1 LLYSTLSESS
11 NGPPTC
17 SRHGGSYAGP
27 TVLAEVRIFLNLGV
41 LAAPSQAVLLCNKSA
56 IATESTI
63 SFVADPGNAPLRSP
77 VEAEE
82 RDRRS
87 QPQVS
92 TAAAPTL
99 SSVASTACTARFP
112 FYVPLPSLLAI
123 SATIWARTLAGD
135 FMHAAIFW
143 DAALMPVKCSMTY
156 INKEADIQISLARL
170 ILPWAGSPALRCGR
184 FFFCYSRTPSILCA
198 FRRGSFSH
206 APRGHQR

>member
-1 LLYSTLSESS
+1 M
-11 NGPPTC
+11 
-17 SRHGGSYAGP
+17 
-27 TVLAEVRIFLNLGV
+27 
-41 LAAPSQAVLLCNKSA
+41 LLCNKSA
-56 IATESTI
+56 IATESTV

-143 DAALMPVKCSMTY
+143 DAALMPVKCSTTY
-156 INKEADIQISLARL
+156 NNKEADIQISLAWL

-184 FFFCYSRTPSILCA
+184 ICCCCCSRTPSILSA

-206 APRGHQR
+206 APRSHQR